1 MMSFSSSARLAIASL
16 IVALPV
22 SAHHSHGNY
31 AKEFIDLEGV
41 VTEVALIN
49 PHSWVFV
56 DVTDD
61 SGQTAEWA
69 LEGTNRA
76 VLERQGVTP
85 ESIGPGDSIKARCHP
100 LRDGGEGCLLGFLQ
114 VSGGPAIDWDGNGA
128 EPVDNGFFDLN

>member
-1 MMSFSSSARLAIASL
+1 MSFRFSTRVAVVSL
-16 IVALPV
+16 VTALPV

-49 PHSWVFV
+49 PHSWVFAN
-56 DVTDD
+56 VTDD
-61 SGQTAEWA
+61 SGQTVEWA

-76 VLERQGVTP
+76 VLERVGVTP
-85 ESIGPGDSIKARCHP
+85 ESIGPGDRIKARCHP
-100 LRDGGEGCLLGFLQ
+100 LRDGSEGCLLGFLQ

-128 EPVDNGFFDLN
+128 MPVDDGFFDLD